1 VTRRRPCSTLDRYDV
16 AYPVRVAIDAR
27 LQPAS
32 SRAAGLLDEYAE
44 ARSALIML
52 MLATFAEAV
61 HDLPDARAG
70 DLFDRFLAWP
80 WPTG

>member
-1 VTRRRPCSTLDRYDV
+1 MMRIARGGHLPLRATWVCTCGEPWPCE
-16 AYPVRVAIDAR
+16 PVRV
-27 LQPAS
+27 
-32 SRAAGLLDEYAE
+32 GLLDEYAE

-80 WPTG
+80 WPTR